1 MNPEPSQP
9 APRFNL
15 RAWATPTVLGALV
28 ISSVTG
34 ALLFFEADS
43 GFAKLAHEW
52 LGWVLVLGAIAH
64 AYTNRASLRAHL
76 SGARGRVVVTAFV
89 LTTIAVIVP
98 WSSGGGGRGRGRGRG
113 GNVEGA
119 GEGGG
124 MLAAEYTLT
133 HVSLDRLAPLAG
145 REVGELVDRLEGA
158 GFSGVSAEASIHD
171 FAHGGGERD
180 RALGVVFSPE

>member
-1 MNPEPSQP
+1 
-9 APRFNL
+9 
-15 RAWATPTVLGALV
+15 
-28 ISSVTG
+28 
-34 ALLFFEADS
+34 
-43 GFAKLAHEW
+43 
-52 LGWVLVLGAIAH
+52 
-64 AYTNRASLRAHL
+64 
-76 SGARGRVVVTAFV
+76 VVAAFV

-98 WSSGGGGRGRGRGRG
+98 WSSGGGGRRRGRGA
-113 GNVEGA
+113 NVEGA

-145 REVGELVDRLEGA
+145 REVGDLVERLEGA

>member
-1 MNPEPSQP
+1 M
-9 APRFNL
+9 
-15 RAWATPTVLGALV
+15 V

-34 ALLFFEADS
+34 VLLFFEADS

-76 SGARGRVVVTAFV
+76 SGARGRVVVAAFV

-98 WSSGGGGRGRGRGRG
+98 WSSGGGGRRRGRGA
-113 GNVEGA
+113 NVEGA

-124 MLAAEYTLT
+124 MRSRTSRSIGSRRSRAA
-133 HVSLDRLAPLAG
+133 R
-145 REVGELVDRLEGA
+145 
-158 GFSGVSAEASIHD
+158 SATSSSAS
-171 FAHGGGERD
+171 
-180 RALGVVFSPE
+180 RARASRG

>member
-1 MNPEPSQP
+1 
-9 APRFNL
+9 
-15 RAWATPTVLGALV
+15 VLGAMV

-34 ALLFFEADS
+34 VLLFFEADS

-76 SGARGRVVVTAFV
+76 SGARGRVVVAAFV

-98 WSSGGGGRGRGRGRG
+98 WSSGGGGRRRGRGA
-113 GNVEGA
+113 NVEGA

-145 REVGELVDRLEGA
+145 REVGDLVERLEGA